1 MSLRRP
7 GGWRRWQA
15 MLIPP
20 ARVTARRRRL
30 RRRPRPT
37 HPTATDPKP
46 THALQRQRRLLPNA
60 WPERAHRATS
70 LFLGEAL
77 APLLLWPFR
86 PLIFCARGLS
96 EPSVLAMIVKLLE
109 HRRTHRGDWGEFE
122 AQLLLR
128 SAERFAFL
136 RASDPHHAFWR
147 WAWNQISF
155 F

>member
-1 MSLRRP
+1 MTPRRP
-7 GGWRRWQA
+7 GGWRRWRA
-15 MLIPP
+15 MLTPP

-30 RRRPRPT
+30 TRRRPRPT
-37 HPTATDPKP
+37 HPTAPDRKLTY
-46 THALQRQRRLLPNA
+46 ALQRRLLPNA

-86 PLIFCARGLS
+86 PLIFARGLS

-128 SAERFAFL
+128 SAERFSFL

>member
-1 MSLRRP
+1 MPLCSSGLFVHSFSVR
-7 GGWRRWQA
+7 
-15 MLIPP
+15 
-20 ARVTARRRRL
+20 
-30 RRRPRPT
+30 
-37 HPTATDPKP
+37 
-46 THALQRQRRLLPNA
+46 A
-60 WPERAHRATS
+60 W
-70 LFLGEAL
+70 
-77 APLLLWPFR
+77 
-86 PLIFCARGLS
+86 RGLS